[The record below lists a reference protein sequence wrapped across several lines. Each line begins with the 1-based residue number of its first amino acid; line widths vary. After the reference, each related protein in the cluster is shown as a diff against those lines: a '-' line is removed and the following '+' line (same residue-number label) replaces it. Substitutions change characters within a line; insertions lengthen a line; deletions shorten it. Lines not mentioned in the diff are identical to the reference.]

1 MTWYLIHSKPRQ
13 EFRALENLQ
22 AQGFHCYLPQLRV
35 ERLRRK
41 RLQWFDE
48 PLFPRYLFIR
58 LGGDDTPQDWSPI
71 RSTLGVSRLVRF
83 GDEPARVDDALI
95 AFLQQREAKQNAPE
109 PLFKAGER
117 VQLTSGP
124 FAGFEGVFQMSS
136 GEQRALVLI
145 EFLNKP
151 VKVSMAPAELRKIS

>member
-1 MTWYLIHSKPRQ
+1 MAWYLIHSKPRQ

-22 AQGFHCYLPQLRV
+22 AQGFHCYLPLLRV
-35 ERLRRK
+35 QHLRRK

-48 PLFPRYLFIR
+48 PLFPRYLFIQ
-58 LGGDDTPQDWSPI
+58 LGQAEGPQDWSPI

-83 GDEPARVDDALI
+83 GDEPARVEDGLI
-95 AFLQQREAKQNAPE
+95 AYLRERQSRQSEPQ
-109 PLFKAGER
+109 PLFKTGER

-145 EFLNKP
+145 EFLHKP
-151 VKVSMAPAELRKIS
+151 VRVPIAPADLRKIS